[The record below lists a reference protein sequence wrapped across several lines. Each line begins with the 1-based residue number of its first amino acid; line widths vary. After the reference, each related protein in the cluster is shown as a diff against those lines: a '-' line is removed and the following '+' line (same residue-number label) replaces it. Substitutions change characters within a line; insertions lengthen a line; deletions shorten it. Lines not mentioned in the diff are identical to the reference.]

1 MMLRNKKLMML
12 ATAAVIALPVGVV
25 SAATT
30 NINATASFISAI
42 TLSGTNMN
50 FGTVSY
56 AAAPGAGDTV
66 SLGTNNAATFA
77 GTFTS
82 GGGTPTAGDVTV
94 TAGSNGLTLEVRC
107 DATATMTRTGG
118 GQIGIT
124 GIEVR
129 TEAATGAYGTG
140 SACNGI
146 AGAAATTMVL
156 NIGTLDSFKFGGR
169 IDGSTAVAFVA
180 GSYSTANAGG
190 NDIEVAVVYQ

>member
-12 ATAAVIALPVGVV
+12 ATAAIIALPVGVV

-50 FGTVSY
+50 FGTITY
-56 AAAPGAGDTV
+56 AAAPGGGDTV
-66 SLGTNNAATFA
+66 SLGTNSAAIYA
-77 GTFTS
+77 GTFTA
-82 GGGTPTAGDVTV
+82 GGGTPAAGDVTV
-94 TAGSNGLTLEVRC
+94 TAGTNGQTLEVRC
-107 DATATMTRTGG
+107 DTSAVMTRTGG
-118 GQIGIT
+118 GSINVT
-124 GIEVR
+124 NIEVR
-129 TEAATGAYGTG
+129 TEAATGAFGTG
-140 SACNGI
+140 SACAGI
-146 AGAAATTMVL
+146 GGAAATTMVL